1 MGYRWRTALSLSPF
15 EPPQF
20 LEPDRRAV
28 SCSAAAAFWPAV
40 CTVGVTTLRQRQRD
54 MTHVNPR
61 EPADTDFAGNPP
73 SASATTR
80 LRRSQGMKGK
90 TASLRRTIRLA
101 PGYQLHKGPSGSEHR
116 LVSPKGS
123 IPLNDSAAGILEMCD
138 GKHTAEEIVA
148 RVLRTRDDSLADD
161 VRAFLDAAARRG
173 WIVEG

>member
-1 MGYRWRTALSLSPF
+1 
-15 EPPQF
+15 
-20 LEPDRRAV
+20 
-28 SCSAAAAFWPAV
+28 
-40 CTVGVTTLRQRQRD
+40 

-101 PGYQLHKGPSGSEHR
+101 SGYQLHKGPSGSEHR

-123 IPLNDSAAGILEMCD
+123 IPLNDSAATILEMCD

-161 VRAFLDAAARRG
+161 VRAFLGAAARRG